1 MSPGDR
7 PDPRYLVVGHL
18 AKAHG
23 TKGEMF
29 VLPLTD
35 HPEGTYASGVVVLLG
50 RVDGDAPDP
59 DLPPLRIQGV
69 RPFRGGYLV
78 TFHGVDD
85 RNQAEL
91 LRGTYAYREASDLEP
106 LADGELFHY
115 QLVGMEVFTRDG
127 TRIGAVTH
135 VYELQ
140 PADLLEVRGERK
152 EYMIPFL
159 DHIVVEVDAEARRL
173 TIDPPEGLLDL

>member
-1 MSPGDR
+1 MSPGDG

-59 DLPPLRIQGV
+59 DLPPLRIRAV
-69 RPFRGGYLV
+69 RPFRDGFLV
-78 TFHGVDD
+78 TFHGVED

-91 LRGTYAYREASDLEP
+91 LRGTYAYREASELEP

-115 QLVGMEVFTRDG
+115 QMVGMDVYTLDG
-127 TRIGAVTH
+127 TRLGAVTH
-135 VYELQ
+135 VWELQ
-140 PADLLEVRGERK
+140 PVDLLEVRGEHK

-159 DHIVVEVDAEARRL
+159 EAVVVEVDAEGRRL
-173 TIDPPEGLLDL
+173 VIDPPEGLLDL

>member
-1 MSPGDR
+1 MSGDR
-7 PDPRYLVVGHL
+7 LDPRYLVVGHL

-35 HPEGTYASGVVVLLG
+35 HPEGTYAPGVVVLLG
-50 RVDGDAPDP
+50 RVEGDEPDP
-59 DLPPLRIQGV
+59 DLPPLRIQTV
-69 RPFRGGYLV
+69 RPFRGGFLV
-78 TFHGVDD
+78 TFHGVEN

-91 LRGTYAYREASDLEP
+91 LRGSYAYREASELEP
-106 LADGELFHY
+106 LAEGELFHY
-115 QLVGMEVFTRDG
+115 QLVGMEVFTPDG
-127 TRIGAVTH
+127 ARVGAVTH

-140 PADLLEVRGERK
+140 PVDLLEVRGDTK

-159 DHIVVEVDAEARRL
+159 EQVVIEVDADGRRIV
-173 TIDPPEGLLDL
+173 IDPPEGLLDL